1 MPSLQREFAAL
12 KFIDGLSAHLKNVR
26 EPHKALRHAL
36 RDTTAFFQATHGC
49 IATLRAGHTEADL
62 LFTLPKRADWDL
74 AVLTRYIRHTHP
86 PVQRDMLIGSVK
98 RRGGAWGALALV
110 GAGASFDHEDRRL
123 MARIAAVLSAA
134 VHRLDRDRLL
144 GVRDRIDRKI
154 MEQIHPKDLF
164 YQILDG
170 IRSLTLYDHS
180 SALLI
185 REEGDAALRVV
196 AEQIAWAKAKSE
208 RIGLRIPLTDRAI
221 ALLQSERVYGFD
233 RHGDDWREWSDPPS
247 REALR
252 RTSQGAGELASLLD
266 YNSGDSAGASVREA
280 SMLCVPLVTRD
291 SMVGV
296 LKIAARYPG
305 QLKPFDAELVEH
317 FRSQAAIA
325 IQNLHRTESL
335 RARVVTAE
343 RKHAM
348 ADLARSVSHDVNNAL
363 GSMLPLIQ
371 QMQSDLRSGE
381 VAPAVFAEDLEHVQ
395 KSLQVCRRIFGGMLT
410 FSRNAARQSGSGQVR
425 RAIDT
430 ASAILKY
437 GMSRSAI
444 EFVVNAPDGVPEVA
458 CNQSDLEQV
467 FLNLLTNAREATPHG
482 GRIVVSV
489 RTVDRKVEISIADTG
504 CGIPAEQLPRVL
516 EPFFTTKPHGNGLG
530 LSICRSVLWEV
541 DGTLTIHSEP
551 GRGTDVRVLVPQ
563 AASEAQPST

>member
-1 MPSLQREFAAL
+1 MLPAQRELSAL
-12 KFIDGLSAHLKNVR
+12 RFIDGLSTRLSDVGD
-26 EPHKALRHAL
+26 PHKALRQAL
-36 RDTTAFFQATHGC
+36 RDTREFFQAADGC
-49 IATLRAGHTEADL
+49 IATLGAGRPEADL
-62 LFTLPKRADWDL
+62 LFSLPKQTDWDRELL
-74 AVLTRYIRHTHP
+74 ARYIRHTYP
-86 PVQRDMLIGSVK
+86 PLQPGILIGSVR
-98 RRGGAWGALALV
+98 RRGGAWGAMALAGPAQV
-110 GAGASFDHEDRRL
+110 FDREDRRL
-123 MARIAAVLSAA
+123 MARIAGVLSAA

-185 REEGDAALRVV
+185 REEDGASLRVV
-196 AEQIAWAKAKSE
+196 AEQIAWTKAKSD
-208 RIGLRIPLTDRAI
+208 RIGLRIPISETAR
-221 ALLQSERVYGFD
+221 ALLQSEQVYGFD
-233 RHGDDWREWSDPPS
+233 RDGDRWQEWTDRPV
-247 REALR
+247 
-252 RTSQGAGELASLLD
+252 GELAALLD
-266 YNSGDSAGASVREA
+266 YNSLDGDEQHVREA
-280 SMLCVPLVTRD
+280 SMLCAPLVTRD
-291 SMVGV
+291 SLVGV
-296 LKIAARYPG
+296 LKIAARHPR

-371 QMQSDLRSGE
+371 QMQADLRTGALTP
-381 VAPAVFAEDLEHVQ
+381 VVFAEDLEHVQ
-395 KSLQVCRRIFGGMLT
+395 KALHVCRRIFGGMLT
-410 FSRNAARQSGSGQVR
+410 FSRNAARRSGQGQVR
-425 RAIDT
+425 RAIET

-444 EFVVNAPDGVPEVA
+444 DLAVSLPDEVPEVA
-458 CNQSDLEQV
+458 CSQSDLEQV
-467 FLNLLTNAREATPHG
+467 LLNLLSNAREATPHG
-482 GRIVVSV
+482 GRIVVTV
-489 RTVDRKVEISIADTG
+489 RPVDGFVEISIVDTG
-504 CGIPAEQLPRVL
+504 PGIAEENLSRVL
-516 EPFFTTKPHGNGLG
+516 EPFFTTKPNGNGLG

-541 DGTLTIHSEP
+541 DGTLAIHSQA
-551 GRGTDVRVLVPQ
+551 GNGTEVRVRVPQ
-563 AASEAQPST
+563 AQPHPQPS

>member
-1 MPSLQREFAAL
+1 MLTAQRELAAL
-12 KFIDGLSAHLKNVR
+12 KFIDHLSAHLKDVR

-36 RDTTAFFQATHGC
+36 RDTRDFFRAAHGC
-49 IATLRAGHTEADL
+49 IATLRAGRSEADL
-62 LFTLPKRADWDL
+62 LFTLPQQTEWDL
-74 AVLTRYIRHTHP
+74 GVLTRYIRHTQP
-86 PVQRDMLIGSVK
+86 PVQRDMLIGSVG
-98 RRGGAWGALALV
+98 RRGGAWGAIALV
-110 GAGASFDHEDRRL
+110 TPGQSFDREDRRL
-123 MARIAAVLSAA
+123 IARIASVLSAA
-134 VHRLDRDRLL
+134 VHRIDRDRLL

-185 REEGDAALRVV
+185 REEGEASLRLV

-208 RIGLRIPLTDRAI
+208 RIGLRIPITDDAA

-233 RHGDDWREWSDPPS
+233 RHGDIWREWSDQPV
-247 REALR
+247 
-252 RTSQGAGELASLLD
+252 GGLAALLD
-266 YNSGDSAGASVREA
+266 YNSGDAAAGENVREA
-280 SMLCVPLVTRD
+280 SMLCAPLVTRD
-291 SMVGV
+291 SLIGV
-296 LKIAARYPG
+296 LKIAARYPK
-305 QLKPFDAELVEH
+305 QLTLFDAELVEH
-317 FRSQAAIA
+317 FRSQAAMA

-363 GSMLPLIQ
+363 GSMLPLVQ
-371 QMQSDLRSGE
+371 QMQADLRSGE
-381 VAPAVFAEDLEHVQ
+381 LVPNVFAEDLEQVQ

-410 FSRNAARQSGSGQVR
+410 FSRNAARRSGYGQVR

-430 ASAILKY
+430 TSAILKY

-444 EFVVNAPDGVPEVA
+444 ELLVNVPDDIPDVA
-458 CNQSDLEQV
+458 CSQSDLEQV
-467 FLNLLTNAREATPHG
+467 FLNLLTNAREATPHS
-482 GRIVVSV
+482 GRIMVNV
-489 RTVDRKVEISIADTG
+489 RADGRLVEISIADTG
-504 CGIPAEQLPRVL
+504 CGIAPEHLPRVL

-530 LSICRSVLWEV
+530 LSICRSVLWEI
-541 DGTLTIHSEP
+541 DGTLTIRSEP
-551 GRGTDVRVLVPQ
+551 GNGTAIRVLVPQ
-563 AASEAQPST
+563 AMPQPQPPSS

>member
-1 MPSLQREFAAL
+1 MLQVQRELAAF
-12 KFIDGLSAHLKNVR
+12 KFIDDLSARLKDVR

-36 RDTTAFFQATHGC
+36 RDTRDFYQAAHGC
-49 IATLRAGHTEADL
+49 VATLGPGRQKADL
-62 LFTLPKRADWDL
+62 LFTLPKQTDWDL
-74 AVLTRYIRHTHP
+74 DVLTRYIRDTHP
-86 PVQRDMLIGSVK
+86 PVQRDLLIGSVR
-98 RRGGAWGALALV
+98 RRGGAWGAIAFMRPSH
-110 GAGASFDHEDRRL
+110 SFDRDDRRL
-123 MARIAAVLSAA
+123 IRRITAVLSAA
-134 VHRLDRDRLL
+134 VHRIDRDRLL
-144 GVRDRIDRKI
+144 GVRDRIDRKV

-185 REEGDAALRVV
+185 REEDDASLRVV
-196 AEQIAWAKAKSE
+196 AEQIAWTKAKSE
-208 RIGLRIPLTDRAI
+208 RIGLRIPITADA
-221 ALLQSERVYGFD
+221 ATLLQSENVYGFD
-233 RHGDDWREWSDPPS
+233 RHGDRWREWRDQP
-247 REALR
+247 
-252 RTSQGAGELASLLD
+252 AGELAALLD
-266 YNSGDSAGASVREA
+266 YNSRDATDGDSVREA

-291 SMVGV
+291 SLVGV
-296 LKIAARYPG
+296 LKIAARYPE

-371 QMQSDLRSGE
+371 QMQVDLRSGSF
-381 VAPAVFAEDLEHVQ
+381 AASVFAEDLEHVQ

-410 FSRNAARQSGSGQVR
+410 FSRNAARRSRDGDLR
-425 RAIDT
+425 RAIET
-430 ASAILKY
+430 ASAILRY

-444 EFVVNAPDGVPEVA
+444 ELHVDMPDDIPAVA
-458 CNQSDLEQV
+458 CSQSDLEQV

-482 GRIVVSV
+482 GRIVV
-489 RTVDRKVEISIADTG
+489 TVCSTDRAVEIAIADTG
-504 CGIPAEQLPRVL
+504 CGISREHLPRVL

-541 DGTLTIHSEP
+541 DGTITIQSEP
-551 GRGTDVRVLVPQ
+551 GNGTHVHVFIPQ
-563 AASEAQPST
+563 AVLQPHAPAS

>member
-1 MPSLQREFAAL
+1 MLAVQRELAAL
-12 KFIDGLSAHLKNVR
+12 KFIDGLSAHLTHVR

-36 RDTTAFFQATHGC
+36 RDTREFFEAANGC
-49 IATLRAGHTEADL
+49 IATLRAGHQKADL
-62 LFTLPKRADWDL
+62 LFALPKQTDWDL
-74 AVLTRYIRHTHP
+74 GVLTRYIRHLHP
-86 PVQRDMLIGSVK
+86 PVQRDMLIGSVR
-98 RRGGAWGALALV
+98 RRGGAWGAIAFV
-110 GAGASFDHEDRRL
+110 RPGHTFDRDDRRL
-123 MARIAAVLSAA
+123 IARIAAVLSAA
-134 VHRLDRDRLL
+134 VHRIDRDRLL

-185 REEGDAALRVV
+185 REENEPALRVV
-196 AEQIAWAKAKSE
+196 AEQIAWTKAKSE
-208 RIGLRIPLTDRAI
+208 RIGLKIPITPDAH
-221 ALLQSERVYGFD
+221 ALLQSEQVYGFD
-233 RHGDDWREWSDPPS
+233 RRGDRWREWRDHP
-247 REALR
+247 
-252 RTSQGAGELASLLD
+252 AGSLAALLD
-266 YNSGDSAGASVREA
+266 YNGGDAGDGETVREA
-280 SMLCVPLVTRD
+280 SMLCAPLVTRD
-291 SMVGV
+291 SLVGV
-296 LKIAARYPG
+296 LKIAACYPE

-371 QMQSDLRSGE
+371 QMQADLGGGSF
-381 VAPAVFAEDLEHVQ
+381 APAVFVEDLEQVQ
-395 KSLQVCRRIFGGMLT
+395 RSLQVCRRIFGGMLT
-410 FSRNAARQSGSGQVR
+410 FSRNSARRSGYGQVR
-425 RAIDT
+425 RAIET

-444 EFVVNAPDGVPEVA
+444 ELHVDVPDDIPEVA
-458 CNQSDLEQV
+458 CSQSDLEQV
-467 FLNLLTNAREATPHG
+467 FLNLLSNAREATPHG
-482 GRIVVSV
+482 GRIAVTA
-489 RTVDRKVEISIADTG
+489 RPADGHVEIAIVDTG
-504 CGIPAEQLPRVL
+504 CGIPAEHLPRVL
-516 EPFFTTKPHGNGLG
+516 EPFFTTKTHGNGLG

-541 DGTLTIHSEP
+541 HGSLTILSDP
-551 GRGTDVRVLVPQ
+551 GNGTRVRVLVPR
-563 AASEAQPST
+563 AAPPPHAHGA